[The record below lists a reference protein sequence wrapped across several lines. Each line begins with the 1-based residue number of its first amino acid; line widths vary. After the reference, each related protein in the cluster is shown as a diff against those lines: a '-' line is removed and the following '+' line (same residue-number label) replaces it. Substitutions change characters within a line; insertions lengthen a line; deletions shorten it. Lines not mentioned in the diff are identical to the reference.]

1 MGRFKIGER
10 VMINPD
16 RVDNKNVHDWARPGM
31 LGTITRIDTDGW
43 PFIEIDG
50 ACETFFAN
58 IKEVGRPF
66 DPEWLEKIEQAKIAW
81 IMDE

>member
-1 MGRFKIGER
+1 
-10 VMINPD
+10 
-16 RVDNKNVHDWARPGM
+16 M